1 MRRDRRHDH
10 RAARGFTYLGL
21 LFLIALLGLTAAM
34 AGSASSFMDQRE
46 RERELLFVGR
56 EYRIAIDRY
65 RQAHAAQPQP
75 YPTELRQLLGGG
87 ASEAPRATRFLRR
100 LYADPMTDSL
110 EWGLARSPQGG
121 IVGVYSLSTRRPVR
135 TRSVYADDTIEFA
148 RAQSYRDWVFGVG
161 GPPNA
166 GAVPGAAPPAS
177 EENEEGAPPLKW
189 PDGHPPIPTD

>member
-1 MRRDRRHDH
+1 MRRDGSCGH
-10 RAARGFTYLGL
+10 RSARGFTYLGL

-34 AGSASSFMDQRE
+34 AGSASSVMDQRE

-75 YPTELRQLLGGG
+75 YPTELRQLLGG
-87 ASEAPRATRFLRR
+87 ATSEALRAPRFLRR

-110 EWGLARSPQGG
+110 EWGLVRSPQGG
-121 IVGVYSLSTRRPVR
+121 ILGVYSRSTQRPVR
-135 TRSVYADDTIEFA
+135 TRGVYAEDAIAFGKA
-148 RAQSYRDWVFGVG
+148 LSYRDWVFGVG

-166 GAVPGAAPPAS
+166 AAGPGVAPPAS